1 MMEINRNQNNSGLFE
16 GIIVSIA
23 SICIGLSLIA
33 LGIAIFNRLFST
45 GDASKGKLLATKE
58 RHVIEKT
65 KYYERGIE
73 QEYKES
79 LKAEIYEPKKFV
91 DIYGRKKAV
100 VLSQR

>member
-1 MMEINRNQNNSGLFE
+1 MEMNRSRNNSGLFG
-16 GIIVSIA
+16 GIGVG
-23 SICIGLSLIA
+23 IGILLFFI
-33 LGIAIFNRLFST
+33 LGIAIFSRPSNT
-45 GDASKGKLLATKE
+45 TNASKGKLLATKE
-58 RHVIEKT
+58 IHVIEKT

>member
-1 MMEINRNQNNSGLFE
+1 MEINRSQNNSELFGWIVV
-16 GIIVSIA
+16 GIGI
-23 SICIGLSLIA
+23 LLLFA
-33 LGIAIFNRLFST
+33 LGIAILSRPSNT
-45 GDASKGKLLATKE
+45 TNTSKGKLLATKE